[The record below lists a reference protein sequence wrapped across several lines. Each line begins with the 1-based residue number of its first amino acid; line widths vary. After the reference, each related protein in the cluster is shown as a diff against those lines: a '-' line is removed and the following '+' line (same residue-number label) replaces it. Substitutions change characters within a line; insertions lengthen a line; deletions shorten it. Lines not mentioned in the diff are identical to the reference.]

1 MWVNFSQI
9 LNLISLWKYLNNVK
23 NILSNLNINKKILII
38 LNIWFDVINVKS
50 ENKSSSKK
58 KSEVSIKNRAGFSEI
73 ETKVLVLETAGYPF
87 NFGLLEGPNLEIS
100 DKVLFEQYAIDQW
113 SGTSVRTG
121 SYLFDQKIIPDF
133 AFKIITAYPEDS
145 VIGENTSIEIVIPD
159 VEKNDS
165 IKRIKSNVF
174 FDDVVGQENAK
185 KKSKLIY
192 KYLQDPEKFGN
203 WAPKNV
209 LFYGLPG
216 TGKTM
221 LAKALSNE
229 LNINLFLVKATSLIG
244 DHVGD
249 AANKI
254 HDLYETALKSAP
266 SLIFIDE
273 IDAIALHRSF
283 QSLRGDVSEIV
294 NSLLTEMDG
303 INPNDGV
310 VTIAATNNPSSI
322 DFAIRSRFEEEIEFK
337 LPNEDERREI
347 FELNLNTFPMDYD
360 LDIEKLVKLSKRMS
374 GRDIKEKILKTA
386 LHNAIIND
394 KEKVTMDDVYFALDI
409 NKYKKE
415 EIKGMFE

>member
-1 MWVNFSQI
+1 M
-9 LNLISLWKYLNNVK
+9 IS
-23 NILSNLNINKKILII
+23 
-38 LNIWFDVINVKS
+38 VKS
-50 ENKSSSKK
+50 ENKSSNVK
-58 KSEVSIKNRAGFSEI
+58 KSEVSIKNKTIFNEN

-113 SGTSVRTG
+113 GGTLVRTG

-145 VIGENTSIEIVIPD
+145 VIGENTTIEIVIPD
-159 VEKNDS
+159 VEKTDS
-165 IKRIKSNVF
+165 IKKVKSNVF
-174 FDDVVGQENAK
+174 FDDVIGQENAK
-185 KKSKLIY
+185 NKSKLIY
-192 KYLQDPEKFGN
+192 KYLQDPERFGA

-229 LNINLFLVKATSLIG
+229 LKVNLFLVKATSLIG

-337 LPNEDERREI
+337 LPNDDERREI

-394 KEKVTMDDVYFALDI
+394 KEKVTMEDVYFALEL

-415 EIKGMFE
+415 EVKGMFE

>member
-1 MWVNFSQI
+1 M
-9 LNLISLWKYLNNVK
+9 
-23 NILSNLNINKKILII
+23 
-38 LNIWFDVINVKS
+38 INVKS
-50 ENKSSSKK
+50 ENKSSNIK
-58 KSEVSIKNRAGFSEI
+58 KSEVSKKNKTSFSEE

-133 AFKIITAYPEDS
+133 AFKVINAFPEDS
-145 VIGENTSIEIVIPD
+145 VIGDNTSIEIMIPD
-159 VEKNDS
+159 EEKLDS
-165 IKRIKSNVF
+165 IKRVKSNVF

-221 LAKALSNE
+221 LAKALANE
-229 LNINLFLVKATSLIG
+229 LHINLFLVKATSLIG

-266 SLIFIDE
+266 ALIFIDE

-337 LPNEDERREI
+337 LPNDDERRRI
-347 FELNLNTFPMDYD
+347 FELNLNTFPLDYD
-360 LDIEKLVKLSKRMS
+360 LDIDKLVKLSKRMS

-394 KEKVTMDDVYFALDI
+394 KETVTMDDVYFALDL

-415 EIKGMFE
+415 DVKGMFE

>member
-1 MWVNFSQI
+1 MI
-9 LNLISLWKYLNNVK
+9 C
-23 NILSNLNINKKILII
+23 
-38 LNIWFDVINVKS
+38 VKS
-50 ENKSSSKK
+50 ENKSSNVK
-58 KSEVSIKNRAGFSEI
+58 KSEVSIKNKTIFNEN

-113 SGTSVRTG
+113 GGTLVRTG

-145 VIGENTSIEIVIPD
+145 VIGENTTIEIVIPD
-159 VEKNDS
+159 VEKSDS
-165 IKRIKSNVF
+165 VKRVKSNVF
-174 FDDVVGQENAK
+174 FDDVIGQENAK

-192 KYLQDPEKFGN
+192 KYLQDPERFGA

-229 LNINLFLVKATSLIG
+229 LKINLFLVKATSLIG

-254 HDLYETALKSAP
+254 HDLYETALKSSP

-337 LPNEDERREI
+337 LPNDDERREI

-394 KEKVTMDDVYFALDI
+394 KEKVTMDDVYFALEL

-415 EIKGMFE
+415 EVKGMFE

>member
-1 MWVNFSQI
+1 M
-9 LNLISLWKYLNNVK
+9 
-23 NILSNLNINKKILII
+23 
-38 LNIWFDVINVKS
+38 KS
-50 ENKSSSKK
+50 ENKSSNVK
-58 KSEVSIKNRAGFSEI
+58 KSEVSIKNKTIFNEN

-113 SGTSVRTG
+113 GGTLVRTG

-145 VIGENTSIEIVIPD
+145 VIGENTTIEIVIPD
-159 VEKNDS
+159 VEKSDS
-165 IKRIKSNVF
+165 VKRVKSNVF
-174 FDDVVGQENAK
+174 FDDVIGQENAK

-192 KYLQDPEKFGN
+192 KYLQDPERFGA

-229 LNINLFLVKATSLIG
+229 LKINLFLVKATSLIG

-337 LPNEDERREI
+337 LPNDDERREI

-394 KEKVTMDDVYFALDI
+394 KEKVTMDDVYFALEL

-415 EIKGMFE
+415 EVKGMFE

>member
-1 MWVNFSQI
+1 M
-9 LNLISLWKYLNNVK
+9 
-23 NILSNLNINKKILII
+23 
-38 LNIWFDVINVKS
+38 INVKS

-58 KSEVSIKNRAGFSEI
+58 KSEVSIKNRASFSEI

-360 LDIEKLVKLSKRMS
+360 LDIEKLVKFSKRMS

-386 LHNAIIND
+386 LHNAIIN
-394 KEKVTMDDVYFALDI
+394 KKKKVTMDDIYFALDI

>member
-1 MWVNFSQI
+1 M
-9 LNLISLWKYLNNVK
+9 
-23 NILSNLNINKKILII
+23 
-38 LNIWFDVINVKS
+38 KS
-50 ENKSSSKK
+50 ENKSSSIK
-58 KSEVSIKNRAGFSEI
+58 KSELSIKNRPSFAEN
-73 ETKVLVLETAGYPF
+73 ETQVLVLETAGYPF

-121 SYLFDQKIIPDF
+121 SFLFDQKIIPDF

-145 VIGENTSIEIVIPD
+145 IIGENTSIEIVIPD
-159 VEKNDS
+159 VEKTDS
-165 IKRIKSNVF
+165 IKRVKSNVF
-174 FDDVVGQENAK
+174 FEDVVGQENAK

-192 KYLQDPEKFGN
+192 KYLQNPEKFGN

-337 LPNEDERREI
+337 LPNDDERREI
-347 FELNLNTFPMDYD
+347 FKINLNTFPMDYD

-394 KEKVTMDDVYFALDI
+394 KETVTMDDVYFALEL

-415 EIKGMFE
+415 EVKGMFE

>member
-1 MWVNFSQI
+1 M
-9 LNLISLWKYLNNVK
+9 
-23 NILSNLNINKKILII
+23 
-38 LNIWFDVINVKS
+38 INVKS
-50 ENKSSSKK
+50 ENKSSNKK
-58 KSEVSIKNRAGFSEI
+58 KAEVSIKNIPNYAEN

-113 SGTSVRTG
+113 GGTSVKTG

-145 VIGENTSIEIVIPD
+145 IIGENTSITIITSD
-159 VEKNDS
+159 DEKKDTV
-165 IKRIKSNVF
+165 KRVKSNVF

-185 KKSKLIY
+185 KKSRLIY
-192 KYLQDPEKFGN
+192 KYLQEPDKFGP

-221 LAKALSNE
+221 MAKALSNE
-229 LNINLFLVKATSLIG
+229 LNINLFLIKATSLIG

-249 AANKI
+249 AASKI
-254 HDLYETALKSAP
+254 HDLYETASKSAP

-337 LPNEDERREI
+337 MPTDEERREI
-347 FELNLNTFPMDYD
+347 LQLNLNTFPLDYD
-360 LDIEKLVKLSKRMS
+360 LDIDKLVKLSKRMS
-374 GRDIKEKILKTA
+374 PRDIKEKMLKTA
-386 LHNAIIND
+386 LHNAIVND
-394 KEKVTMDDVYFALDI
+394 RETVTMDDVYFALEV
-409 NKYKKE
+409 NKYKKD
-415 EIKGMFE
+415 EIKGMYE